1 MNFEKQA
8 NNRCHLNQSTVKGY
22 ALRKH
27 LITITAMRKMG
38 FACLFIGTIILGKGT
53 QAQDLHFSQFF
64 NSPLITNPANTG
76 FIPDADYRLGANYR
90 NQWSTIPIP
99 YKTISIWGDA
109 QVFRNR
115 FETGWV
121 GLGGVILRDVA
132 GSGNLT
138 STRIYGSA
146 AYHQMLG
153 NTGLL
158 TAGFNL
164 GWANKRVDVTKF
176 TFDEQWN
183 GKFFDVNIPSTENFA
198 NTNVSYL
205 DVQIGLNYAYFPTD
219 NIYINGGVS
228 VMHVNGPRETFFGGD
243 NKLARRGT
251 IFLNG
256 IFKLNDQWIIN
267 PAAYSSYQAK
277 SMETVFGMSANY
289 NLSGDGEQQLIG
301 GLYFRFGDAAIPMLG
316 YQWKFLK
323 FTFTYD
329 VTTSSLRNYNH
340 YNGATEGALLYS
352 GYYTTFNGDKRQSL
366 CPKF

>member
-1 MNFEKQA
+1 MNFETKVYH
-8 NNRCHLNQSTVKGY
+8 RCHLKHSTVKGF
-22 ALRKH
+22 AIHRP
-27 LITITAMRKMG
+27 LITTTPKRKLA
-38 FACLFIGTIILGKGT
+38 FAGLILLSIICGMKI

-64 NSPLITNPANTG
+64 NSPLLTNPANTG
-76 FIPDADYRLGANYR
+76 FIPEADYRLGANYR
-90 NQWSTIPIP
+90 NQWSRIPIP
-99 YKTISIWGDA
+99 YKTMSIWGDA

-121 GLGGVILRDVA
+121 GLGGVIIRDVA

-138 STRIYGSA
+138 STKIYGSA

-183 GKFFDVNIPSTENFA
+183 GKFFDVSIPSTENFA

-205 DVQIGLNYAYFPTD
+205 DVQVGLNYAYFPSD
-219 NIYINGGVS
+219 NVYINGGVS
-228 VMHVNGPRETFFGGD
+228 VMHVNAPRETFFGGD

-251 IFLNG
+251 VFLNG
-256 IFKLNDQWIIN
+256 IFKLNDQWILN
-267 PAAYSSYQAK
+267 PAAYYSLQAK
-277 SMETVFGMSANY
+277 SSDFVLGSSANY
-289 NLSGDGEQQLIG
+289 NLSGDGEQQLIA
-301 GLYFRFGDAAIPMLG
+301 GLYFRVGDAAVPMLG

-329 VTTSSLRNYNH
+329 VTTSNLRNYNH

-352 GYYTTFNGDKRQSL
+352 GYYTTYTGDKHQSL